1 MSEDEPKNF
10 ENEENLNG
18 ISNIQTNKPTAPTIN
33 TYENDTT
40 KIETNDMT
48 NDNINIISEEVNC
61 NEKLNFKGISIINDD
76 IRSKSIEL
84 NILLLNLKYYI
95 ENTLLSSSNVQ
106 NSSNN
111 ISQFL
116 IQLKNNI
123 YNKAKEI
130 SSKELEIKIKINNNI
145 INLIFN
151 SLEEIS
157 FVFSFIQNKINT
169 NTNPINKININN
181 EKEKN
186 IDDKFQYY
194 LIRMKN
200 AIRKSHSLDKIDEE
214 AIKNQNIE
222 EKITND
228 VNKNEQVEDIKNEK
242 EKINTGKLVI
252 KNGEIIKEQIKER
265 KDESQTIEVIDKKNK
280 IEQIEDKK
288 EEIKN
293 NKNENMEIEEEKNKN
308 EQMKERKDES
318 QNKNTENQTRKNK
331 KEKIEERKEENE
343 NNENKK
349 TEKKYTGRKRGR
361 YSRKQKANQENSG
374 LKVHTG
380 KEKGNMC
387 RKIFNK
393 FKKYLCEFVNEYI
406 KKYTPEFQFF
416 EPTIKE
422 DINSWNDIIR
432 FLHITSL
439 ELFNKHT
446 APKNMKGANNL
457 VDMNKEEKVK
467 FKKALVKERNKP
479 IMERMKKEEN
489 MEKKPVTAIMET
501 TLLDFLRVFLNYG
514 YDPNINMTIEI
525 DETKYGF
532 DKLVLEGFETYIDYI
547 TQRGELKIDVEK
559 SDDLR
564 LYLKKKIYGE

>member
-40 KIETNDMT
+40 KIETNDIT

-169 NTNPINKININN
+169 NTNPINENNINN

-214 AIKNQNIE
+214 AIKNKNIE
-222 EKITND
+222 EKITKD

-293 NKNENMEIEEEKNKN
+293 NNKENMEIEEEKNKN
-308 EQMKERKDES
+308 EQMEERKDES

-374 LKVHTG
+374 LKVHSDD
-380 KEKGNMC
+380 EIGNMY

-406 KKYTPEFQFF
+406 EKYTPEFQFF

-532 DKLVLEGFETYIDYI
+532 DKLVLEGFETYITYI

>member
-40 KIETNDMT
+40 KIETNDIT

-169 NTNPINKININN
+169 NTNPINENNINN

-214 AIKNQNIE
+214 AIKIKNIE

-308 EQMKERKDES
+308 EQMEERKDES

-380 KEKGNMC
+380 KEKGNMY

-406 KKYTPEFQFF
+406 EKYTPEFQFF

-501 TLLDFLRVFLNYG
+501 TLLDFLRVFLN
-514 YDPNINMTIEI
+514 
-525 DETKYGF
+525 
-532 DKLVLEGFETYIDYI
+532 
-547 TQRGELKIDVEK
+547 
-559 SDDLR
+559 
-564 LYLKKKIYGE
+564 

>member
-169 NTNPINKININN
+169 NTNPINENNINN

-214 AIKNQNIE
+214 AIKNKNIE

-380 KEKGNMC
+380 KEIGNMY
-387 RKIFNK
+387 RKILNK
-393 FKKYLCEFVNEYI
+393 FKKYLCAFVNKYI
-406 KKYTPEFQFF
+406 KKYTSKFQFF
-416 EPTIKE
+416 VPTITE
-422 DINSWNDIIR
+422 DIQSWNDIIR

-514 YDPNINMTIEI
+514 YENINKTIEI

>member
-40 KIETNDMT
+40 KIETNDIT

-169 NTNPINKININN
+169 NTNPINENNINN

-214 AIKNQNIE
+214 AIKNKNIE

-293 NKNENMEIEEEKNKN
+293 NNNENMEIEEEKNKN
-308 EQMKERKDES
+308 EQMEERKDES

-374 LKVHTG
+374 LKVHSDD
-380 KEKGNMC
+380 EIGNMY

-393 FKKYLCEFVNEYI
+393 FKKCLCEFVNKYI
-406 KKYTPEFQFF
+406 KKYTPKFQFF

-422 DINSWNDIIR
+422 DIQSWNDIIW

-446 APKNMKGANNL
+446 ASKNMKGANNL

-514 YDPNINMTIEI
+514 YENINKTIEI

>member
-40 KIETNDMT
+40 KIETNDIT

-130 SSKELEIKIKINNNI
+130 SSEELEIKIKINNNI

-169 NTNPINKININN
+169 NTNPINENNINN

-214 AIKNQNIE
+214 AIKNKNIE

-380 KEKGNMC
+380 KEKGNMY

-532 DKLVLEGFETYIDYI
+532 DKLVLEGFETYITI
-547 TQRGELKIDVEK
+547 TLRGELKIDVEK

-564 LYLKKKIYGE
+564 KYLKKKIYGE

>member
-18 ISNIQTNKPTAPTIN
+18 ISNIQTNKPTAPIIN

-40 KIETNDMT
+40 KIETNDVT

-130 SSKELEIKIKINNNI
+130 SSEELEIKIKINNNI

-169 NTNPINKININN
+169 NTNPINENNINN

-214 AIKNQNIE
+214 AIKNKNIE

-380 KEKGNMC
+380 KEKGNMY

-501 TLLDFLRVFLNYG
+501 TLLDFLRVFLNCG

-532 DKLVLEGFETYIDYI
+532 DKLVLEGFETYITI
-547 TQRGELKIDVEK
+547 TLRGELKIDVEK

-564 LYLKKKIYGE
+564 KYLKKKIYGE

>member
-40 KIETNDMT
+40 KIETNDVT

-130 SSKELEIKIKINNNI
+130 SSEELEIKIKINNNI

-169 NTNPINKININN
+169 NTNPINENNINN

-214 AIKNQNIE
+214 AIKNKNIE

>member
-40 KIETNDMT
+40 KIETNDIT

-169 NTNPINKININN
+169 NTNPINENNINN

-214 AIKNQNIE
+214 AIKNKNIE

-361 YSRKQKANQENSG
+361 YSRKQKANQENS
-374 LKVHTG
+374 
-380 KEKGNMC
+380 NMY

-406 KKYTPEFQFF
+406 EKYTPEFQFF

-532 DKLVLEGFETYIDYI
+532 DKLVLEGFETYKTI

-559 SDDLR
+559 SDGPR
-564 LYLKKKIYGE
+564 PYLKKKIYGE

>member
-40 KIETNDMT
+40 KIETNDIT

-84 NILLLNLKYYI
+84 NILLLSLKYYI

-214 AIKNQNIE
+214 AIKNKNIE

-308 EQMKERKDES
+308 EQMEERKDES

-380 KEKGNMC
+380 KEKGNMY

-406 KKYTPEFQFF
+406 EKYTPEFQFF

-532 DKLVLEGFETYIDYI
+532 DKLVLKGFETYITI
-547 TQRGELKIDVEK
+547 TLRGELKIDVEK

-564 LYLKKKIYGE
+564 KYLKKKIYGE

>member
-40 KIETNDMT
+40 KIETNDIT

-157 FVFSFIQNKINT
+157 FVFSFIQNKINK
-169 NTNPINKININN
+169 NTNPINKNNINN

-214 AIKNQNIE
+214 AIKIKNIE

-308 EQMKERKDES
+308 EQMEERKDES

-374 LKVHTG
+374 LKVHSDD
-380 KEKGNMC
+380 EKGNMY

-393 FKKYLCEFVNEYI
+393 FKKCLCEFVNKYI
-406 KKYTPEFQFF
+406 KKYTPKFQFF

-422 DINSWNDIIR
+422 DIQSWNDIIW

-532 DKLVLEGFETYIDYI
+532 DKLVLKGFETYITI
-547 TQRGELKIDVEK
+547 TLRGELKIDVEK

-564 LYLKKKIYGE
+564 KYLKKKIYGE

>member
-40 KIETNDMT
+40 KIETNDIT

-169 NTNPINKININN
+169 NTNPINENNINN

-214 AIKNQNIE
+214 AIKIKNIE

-380 KEKGNMC
+380 KEKGNMY

-406 KKYTPEFQFF
+406 EKYTPEFQFF

-532 DKLVLEGFETYIDYI
+532 DKLVLKGFETYITI
-547 TQRGELKIDVEK
+547 TLRGELKIDVEK

-564 LYLKKKIYGE
+564 KYLKKKIYGE

>member
-40 KIETNDMT
+40 KIETNDIT

-157 FVFSFIQNKINT
+157 FVFSFIQNKINK
-169 NTNPINKININN
+169 NTNPINENNINN

-186 IDDKFQYY
+186 IDNKFQYY

-214 AIKNQNIE
+214 AIKNKNIE

-308 EQMKERKDES
+308 EQMEERKDES

-380 KEKGNMC
+380 KEKGNMY

-393 FKKYLCEFVNEYI
+393 FKKCLCEFVNKYI
-406 KKYTPEFQFF
+406 KKYTPKFQFF

-422 DINSWNDIIR
+422 DIQSWNDIIW

-532 DKLVLEGFETYIDYI
+532 DKLVLKGFETYITI
-547 TQRGELKIDVEK
+547 TLRGELKIDVEK

>member
-40 KIETNDMT
+40 KIETNDIT

-169 NTNPINKININN
+169 NTNPINENNINN

-186 IDDKFQYY
+186 IDNKFQYY

-214 AIKNQNIE
+214 AIKIKNIE

-308 EQMKERKDES
+308 EQMEERKDES

-380 KEKGNMC
+380 KEKGNMY

-406 KKYTPEFQFF
+406 EKYTPEFQFF

-532 DKLVLEGFETYIDYI
+532 DKLVLKGFETYITI
-547 TQRGELKIDVEK
+547 TLRGELKIDVEK

-564 LYLKKKIYGE
+564 KYLKKKIYGE

>member
-40 KIETNDMT
+40 KIETNDIT

-214 AIKNQNIE
+214 AIKNKNIE

-308 EQMKERKDES
+308 EQMEERKDES

-374 LKVHTG
+374 LKVHSDD
-380 KEKGNMC
+380 EIGNMY
-387 RKIFNK
+387 RKIFIK
-393 FKKYLCEFVNEYI
+393 FKECLYVFVNEYI

-422 DINSWNDIIR
+422 DIQSWNDIIP

-532 DKLVLEGFETYIDYI
+532 DKLVLEGFETYIYI
-547 TQRGELKIDVEK
+547 NRRGELKIDVEK

-564 LYLKKKIYGE
+564 KYLKKKIYGE

>member
-40 KIETNDMT
+40 KIETNDIT

-169 NTNPINKININN
+169 NTNPINENNINN

-214 AIKNQNIE
+214 AIKNKNIE

-380 KEKGNMC
+380 KEKGNMYK
-387 RKIFNK
+387 KIFNK
-393 FKKYLCEFVNEYI
+393 FKKCLYEFVNEYI

-422 DINSWNDIIR
+422 DIKFWNDIIR

-439 ELFNKHT
+439 ELFNNHT

-514 YDPNINMTIEI
+514 YDSNINKTIEI

-532 DKLVLEGFETYIDYI
+532 DKLVLEGFETYI
-547 TQRGELKIDVEK
+547 TKRCELKIDVK
-559 SDDLR
+559 KPDKYRSP
-564 LYLKKKIYGE
+564 LKEKIYGE

>member
-40 KIETNDMT
+40 KIETNDIT

-214 AIKNQNIE
+214 AIKIKNIE

-308 EQMKERKDES
+308 EQMEERKDES

-380 KEKGNMC
+380 KEKGNMY

-406 KKYTPEFQFF
+406 EKYTPEFQFF

-532 DKLVLEGFETYIDYI
+532 DKLVLKGFETYITI
-547 TQRGELKIDVEK
+547 TLRGELKIDVEK

-564 LYLKKKIYGE
+564 KYLKKKIYGE

>member
-40 KIETNDMT
+40 KIETNDIT

-169 NTNPINKININN
+169 NTNPINENNINN

-214 AIKNQNIE
+214 AIKIKNIE

-374 LKVHTG
+374 LKVHSDD
-380 KEKGNMC
+380 EIGNMY
-387 RKIFNK
+387 RKIFIK
-393 FKKYLCEFVNEYI
+393 FKRCLKAFINKYI
-406 KKYTPEFQFF
+406 KKYTPKFQFF
-416 EPTIKE
+416 EPTITE

-532 DKLVLEGFETYIDYI
+532 DKLVLEGFVTYI
-547 TQRGELKIDVEK
+547 TKRCELKIDVKK
-559 SDDLR
+559 SDELR

>member
-40 KIETNDMT
+40 KIETNDIT

-214 AIKNQNIE
+214 AIKIKNIE

-380 KEKGNMC
+380 KEKGNMY

-406 KKYTPEFQFF
+406 EKYTPEFQFF

-422 DINSWNDIIR
+422 DIQSWNDIIW

-532 DKLVLEGFETYIDYI
+532 DKLVLKGFETYITI
-547 TQRGELKIDVEK
+547 TLRGELKIDVEK
-559 SDDLR
+559 SDKFR
-564 LYLKKKIYGE
+564 LYLKEKIYGE

>member
-84 NILLLNLKYYI
+84 NILFLNLKYYI

-169 NTNPINKININN
+169 NTNPINENNINN

-214 AIKNQNIE
+214 AIKNKNIE

-308 EQMKERKDES
+308 EQMEERKDES

-501 TLLDFLRVFLNYG
+501 TLLDFLRVFLNHG

>member
-40 KIETNDMT
+40 KIETNDIT

-169 NTNPINKININN
+169 NTNPINENNINN

-200 AIRKSHSLDKIDEE
+200 AIQKSHSLDKIDKE

-222 EKITND
+222 KKITND

-293 NKNENMEIEEEKNKN
+293 NNNENMEIEEEKNKN
-308 EQMKERKDES
+308 EQMEERKDES

-380 KEKGNMC
+380 DEIGNMY
-387 RKIFNK
+387 RKIFIK
-393 FKKYLCEFVNEYI
+393 FKECLYVFVNEYI

-416 EPTIKE
+416 EPTITE
-422 DINSWNDIIR
+422 DINCSWNDIIR

-532 DKLVLEGFETYIDYI
+532 DKLVLKGFETYI
-547 TQRGELKIDVEK
+547 TQRCELKIDVEK
-559 SDDLR
+559 SDKFR
-564 LYLKKKIYGE
+564 LYLKEKIYGE

>member
-18 ISNIQTNKPTAPTIN
+18 LSNIQTNKPTAPTIN

-40 KIETNDMT
+40 KIETNDIT

-308 EQMKERKDES
+308 EQMEERKDES

-374 LKVHTG
+374 LKVHSDD
-380 KEKGNMC
+380 EIGNMY

-406 KKYTPEFQFF
+406 EKYTPEFQFF

-532 DKLVLEGFETYIDYI
+532 DKLVLEGFETYITI

>member
-40 KIETNDMT
+40 KIETNDIT

-169 NTNPINKININN
+169 NTNPINENNINN

-214 AIKNQNIE
+214 AIKNKNIE

-265 KDESQTIEVIDKKNK
+265 KDESQKIEVIDKKNK

-308 EQMKERKDES
+308 EQMEERKDES

-374 LKVHTG
+374 LKVHSDD
-380 KEKGNMC
+380 EIGNMY
-387 RKIFNK
+387 RKILNK
-393 FKKYLCEFVNEYI
+393 FKKRLCEFVNEYI

-422 DINSWNDIIR
+422 DIQSWNDIIWL
-432 FLHITSL
+432 LHITSL

-479 IMERMKKEEN
+479 IMER
-489 MEKKPVTAIMET
+489 
-501 TLLDFLRVFLNYG
+501 
-514 YDPNINMTIEI
+514 
-525 DETKYGF
+525 
-532 DKLVLEGFETYIDYI
+532 
-547 TQRGELKIDVEK
+547 
-559 SDDLR
+559 
-564 LYLKKKIYGE
+564 

>member
-40 KIETNDMT
+40 KIETNDIT

-169 NTNPINKININN
+169 NTNPINENNINN

-293 NKNENMEIEEEKNKN
+293 NNNENMEIEEEKNKN
-308 EQMKERKDES
+308 EQMEERKDES

-374 LKVHTG
+374 LKVHSDD
-380 KEKGNMC
+380 EIGNMY

-393 FKKYLCEFVNEYI
+393 FKKYLCEFVNKYI

-422 DINSWNDIIR
+422 DIKSWNDIIR

-532 DKLVLEGFETYIDYI
+532 DKLVLEGFETYITI

-559 SDDLR
+559 SDELR
-564 LYLKKKIYGE
+564 KYLKKKIYGE

>member
-40 KIETNDMT
+40 KIETNDIT

-169 NTNPINKININN
+169 NTNPINENNINN

-214 AIKNQNIE
+214 AIKIKNIE

-308 EQMKERKDES
+308 EQMEERKDES

-374 LKVHTG
+374 LKVHSDD
-380 KEKGNMC
+380 EIGNMY

-532 DKLVLEGFETYIDYI
+532 DKLVLEGFETYITI

-559 SDDLR
+559 SDELR
-564 LYLKKKIYGE
+564 KYLKKKIYGE

>member
-157 FVFSFIQNKINT
+157 FVFSFIQNKINK
-169 NTNPINKININN
+169 NANPINENNINN

-331 KEKIEERKEENE
+331 KEKIEERKDENE

-374 LKVHTG
+374 LKVHSDD
-380 KEKGNMC
+380 EIGNMY

-393 FKKYLCEFVNEYI
+393 FKKCLCEFVNKYI
-406 KKYTPEFQFF
+406 KKYTLKFQFF

-422 DINSWNDIIR
+422 DIKTWNDIIR

-514 YDPNINMTIEI
+514 YENINKTIEI

-532 DKLVLEGFETYIDYI
+532 DKLVLEGFETYITI
-547 TQRGELKIDVEK
+547 TLRGELKIDVEK

-564 LYLKKKIYGE
+564 KYLKKKIYGE